1 MALSLD
7 ASPPGIYRQRGT
19 SSLQRLFRTHFL
31 DLHAR
36 YEADFAKR
44 LGRFRLERISSAVRR
59 FMDCGDYTKGIARIQ
74 STNSECKADYFR
86 PFSCKVLYPLG
97 GLLHLLCPPCSQKR
111 ILLNERLARNMLG
124 CTHSGYSVD
133 LSVNIPAS
141 SSKAR
146 GPRAVHI
153 PFARVAAEDARRGAR
168 RLSTGMY
175 IGRIG
180 DSSNPTDGI

>member
-59 FMDCGDYTKGIARIQ
+59 FMDCGDYTKGIARIRGRGTPWHLVLQ
-74 STNSECKADYFR
+74 SRMQSR
-86 PFSCKVLYPLG
+86 LLPPLQLQSVLPLPLLFTEAHTPIRG
-97 GLLHLLCPPCSQKR
+97 GRDVLAFPGGEEAVSGEDPRQLL
-111 ILLNERLARNMLG
+111 
-124 CTHSGYSVD
+124 
-133 LSVNIPAS
+133 
-141 SSKAR
+141 R
-146 GPRAVHI
+146 G
-153 PFARVAAEDARRGAR
+153 
-168 RLSTGMY
+168 S
-175 IGRIG
+175 
-180 DSSNPTDGI
+180 